1 MIPWLATDP
10 DSTDFPP
17 TDTAMPEPNG
27 LLAAGGR
34 LSPARLLTAYRQG
47 IFPWYEEGQP
57 ILWWSPD
64 PRAVLFPGELKI
76 SRSLQKTIRNA
87 GYTVSCDQAFGQV
100 VRACAAPRGVAG
112 TWITPEMARAYA
124 HMHKLGHAHSVETWD
139 GDRLVGGLY
148 GMAIGRVFYGE
159 SMFSTERDAS
169 KVALAHLV
177 ARLQDWGFGLIDCQL
192 PTSHLASLGA
202 RLIPRKEFEALLD
215 DLCPQPALP
224 AEWPEPPAKPRLPGR
239 SPATAR
245 NCNGG

>member
-17 TDTAMPEPNG
+17 TETAMPEPNG

-34 LSPARLLTAYRQG
+34 LSPARLLAAYRRG
-47 IFPWYEEGQP
+47 IFPWYEAGQP

-64 PRAVLFPGELKI
+64 PRAVLFPAEMKI
-76 SRSLQKTIRNA
+76 SRSLQKSIRNA
-87 GYTVSCDQAFGQV
+87 GYAVSCDQAFERV
-100 VRACAAPRGVAG
+100 VRSCAAPRGVAG
-112 TWITPEMARAYA
+112 TWITAEMAQAYGR
-124 HMHKLGHAHSVETWD
+124 MYELGHAHSVETWD
-139 GDRLVGGLY
+139 GDQLVGGLY

-159 SMFSTERDAS
+159 SMFSAARDAS

-177 ARLQDWGFGLIDCQL
+177 ARLQDRGFGLIDCQL

-215 DLCPQPALP
+215 ELCPQSALP
-224 AEWPEPPAKPRLPGR
+224 GAWAEPPTKPLLPGFTP
-239 SPATAR
+239 SGA
-245 NCNGG
+245 